1 MIAKTKASPK
11 QKPKSIT
18 SFIKPQ
24 VFPYSR
30 FSELKQKEGDSKR
43 RQSEVKDTRVRE
55 FATKKVRLPFNETL
69 HLEDEGLSGYHGV
82 HRRKGA
88 LGRFLNLVKKKKI
101 AAGSYLAVEDIDRLS
116 REEMLD
122 ALEMIL
128 FGLIKNGIK
137 IVTFSPYEMIYDKE
151 SINNGAIWQ
160 LIGQIL
166 RAHGESKRKSELGKA
181 NWKQKRKLAFENGT
195 ILTGRCPVWL
205 TVKDK
210 KFEVIREA
218 EETIEMIFDLKLKGV
233 GKQTIAKRLNKEAI
247 WTPPKNKRSNGSGW
261 RESYIQKILQN
272 RAAIGEYQPHRI
284 VNGKR
289 EPVGEPITN
298 YYPRVIDDN
307 TFYAVQELFKKNK
320 GKGGRTGK
328 ANNLFTHLVKCPYCG
343 ASMAYVNKGKPPK
356 GGSYLVCDNGRR
368 GTGCAR
374 HSIRYDE
381 CEKVILE
388 NCKGLRADV
397 VLPNPDEQSWRCQLL
412 SKRIQGHIA
421 ELRDIEAKQNTLR
434 ANLKVI
440 TNPELVKQCND
451 DFVELTERAKEMKAQ
466 IEKDER
472 ELNIAKRSLQS
483 FTKWKKDLASL
494 QTAINKDSNAE
505 LRMRLRSHLR
515 ELIEKIEVF
524 TVGFKEL
531 YDIDKDDGI
540 HAGRIMKKAG
550 KTIIIKEP
558 RYFNNTETIEDEL
571 YDVVGE
577 ADPKFVRSKLFRDF
591 VKDLTK
597 RRMSKEGRFLRIH
610 FKTGVWIDVV
620 PEGSLASGNELIRV
634 GGKSNWRFVSP
645 DIDQLWNEYRTK
657 TG

>member
-1 MIAKTKASPK
+1 MIAKTKTSPK

-18 SFIKPQ
+18 SLAEPQ
-24 VFPYSR
+24 VYPYSR
-30 FSELKQKEGDSKR
+30 WSSLKQKEGDSER
-43 RQSEVKDTRVRE
+43 RQLEVKDTLVRE
-55 FATKKVRLPFNETL
+55 FAKKAGLPLNETL

-82 HRRKGA
+82 HRKKGK
-88 LGRFLNLVKKKKI
+88 LGRFLEMVENGLI
-101 AAGSYLAVEDIDRLS
+101 ASGSYLAVEDIDRLS

-122 ALEMIL
+122 ALETIL
-128 FGLIKNGIK
+128 FGLIRNGIN
-137 IVTFSPYEMIYDKE
+137 IVTFSPYKMVYNRE

-160 LIGQIL
+160 LVGQVL

-195 ILTGRCPVWL
+195 ILTGRCPAWL

-247 WTPPKNKRSNGSGW
+247 WTPPKNKRNNGSGL
-261 RESYIQKILQN
+261 RPSYIQKILQN
-272 RAAIGEYQPHRI
+272 RAVIGEYQPHKK

-289 EPVGEPITN
+289 EPVGEPIPN

-320 GKGGRTGK
+320 GRGGRTGK
-328 ANNLFTHLVKCPYCG
+328 ANNLFTHLGKCAYCG
-343 ASMAYVNKGKPPK
+343 GSMTYVNKGKPPK
-356 GGSYLVCDNGRR
+356 GTSNLECYNGRM
-368 GTGCAR
+368 GLGCTPHR
-374 HSIRYDE
+374 IHYDE

-421 ELRDIEAKQNTLR
+421 ELRDIEERIN
-434 ANLKVI
+434 NLV
-440 TNPELVKQCND
+440 TNISDEPNKEIASLLKNKIAELQ
-451 DFVELTERAKEMKAQ
+451 EQAKETKAKKE
-466 IEKDER
+466 IDER
-472 ELNIAKRSLQS
+472 ELKNTKSSLQS
-483 FTKWKKDLASL
+483 FTKWRKDLASL
-494 QTAINKDSNAE
+494 QKAINKDSNAE
-505 LRMRLRSHLR
+505 LRMRLRVHLR
-515 ELIEKIEVF
+515 ELINKIEVF
-524 TVGFKEL
+524 TDGFKDL
-531 YDIDKDDGI
+531 YNSDKDDGYR
-540 HAGRIMKKAG
+540 AGRITKHGG
-550 KTIIIKEP
+550 KTILLKEP
-558 RYFNNTETIEDEL
+558 GYINKTETIEDEL

-645 DIDQLWNEYRTK
+645 DINRLWNEHRTK